1 MSKKTLRRARMRVV
15 RHRRVRKKIQGTSAK
30 PRLSVFRS
38 LKHIYAQVI
47 DDTAG
52 TTLIAM
58 STETP
63 EVRDRL
69 EVGMNRIAQSKVV
82 GQALGAR
89 AKEQGISQIA
99 FDRGGYLYHGR
110 VKALADGVRESGLE
124 F

>member
-1 MSKKTLRRARMRVV
+1 MRIV

-30 PRLSVFRS
+30 PRLCVFRS

-47 DDTAG
+47 DDTTG
-52 TTLIAM
+52 TTMIAM

-63 EVRDRL
+63 AVRDRL
-69 EVGMNRIAQSKVV
+69 EAGMNRIAQSKLV
-82 GQALGAR
+82 GQALGEK
-89 AKEQGISQIA
+89 AKEQGILQIA

>member
-1 MSKKTLRRARMRVV
+1 MRIV

-47 DDTAG
+47 DDTTG

-63 EVRDRL
+63 AVRDRL
-69 EVGMNRIAQSKVV
+69 EAGMNRIAQSKLV
-82 GQALGAR
+82 GQALGEK
-89 AKEQGISQIA
+89 AKEQGILQIA

>member
-1 MSKKTLRRARMRVV
+1 MRIV

-47 DDTAG
+47 DDTTG
-52 TTLIAM
+52 TTLIAI

-63 EVRDRL
+63 AVRDKL
-69 EVGMNRIAQSKVV
+69 EAGMNRITQSKLV
-82 GQALGAR
+82 GQALGEK
-89 AKEQGISQIA
+89 AKEQGISHIA

>member
-1 MSKKTLRRARMRVV
+1 MRIV

-47 DDTAG
+47 DDTTG
-52 TTLIAM
+52 TTMIAM

-63 EVRDRL
+63 AVRDRL
-69 EVGMNRIAQSKVV
+69 EAGMNRIAHSKLV
-82 GQALGAR
+82 GQALGEK
-89 AKEQGISQIA
+89 AKEQGILQIA

>member
-1 MSKKTLRRARMRVV
+1 MRIV

-47 DDTAG
+47 DDTIG
-52 TTLIAM
+52 TTMIAM

-63 EVRDRL
+63 AVRDRL
-69 EVGMNRIAQSKVV
+69 EAGMNRIAQSKLV
-82 GQALGAR
+82 GQALGEK
-89 AKEQGISQIA
+89 AKEQGILQIA